1 MSAPSDSRQDPA
13 GDRRTEVERLIH
25 VLEES
30 PSGAERQL
38 NTLGMLITDA
48 SLDADEA
55 ALAEAHD
62 GLQWL
67 YRDHE
72 RQDPEFRGR
81 LQGLMDVT
89 QWALRRLPS
98 RLQLSLVPTGHA
110 ARFLVAVIQTPG
122 LSNQE
127 IAARID
133 ADETE
138 VSRVGRR
145 LLAAGVVM
153 RRKEW
158 RRNIWD
164 ATPRGRQY
172 AQTSGLLTQAVP
184 AAPAAATLG
193 IGVVVLPQRLVGVV
207 TDRRARVMTCLEQKL
222 PPLLDSRT
230 TATEV
235 ADFVNHLL
243 KGVPDA
249 DAETSVL
256 GVQVGGHVLPD
267 SGRVVFAPN
276 HEPQVPL
283 TGASLAGMIEN
294 ATELPTVI
302 ENDANALAQYERS
315 FGDGQ
320 DTESFATVILGEGV
334 GSGLIA
340 HGRISHGARSAA
352 GEIGH
357 VVVEQPG
364 RVCKCGN
371 RGCLESVASTSA
383 IIDIARENGL
393 SVSDLDAVVALANEA
408 DESATAAIERAGRA
422 LGRALSMLLNLTNP
436 EKVILYG
443 PEGLV
448 GHPQTRASKRFL
460 RAVRAARDQY
470 TFPTTGTDCALVAKP
485 LTGEVE
491 ARAAA
496 AVALARHG

>member
-1 MSAPSDSRQDPA
+1 MSAPSDSRHGQA
-13 GDRRTEVERLIH
+13 GDRRAEVERLIK
-25 VLEES
+25 VLEDS
-30 PSGAERQL
+30 PDGADRQL

-48 SLDADEA
+48 SLDADEI

-67 YRDHE
+67 YRNHE
-72 RQDPEFRGR
+72 QQAPEFRGR
-81 LQGLMDVT
+81 LQGLLDVT

-98 RLQLSLVPTGHA
+98 RLQLALVPSGHA
-110 ARFLVAVIQTPG
+110 ARFLVAVIQRPG

-127 IAARID
+127 IAARIE

-158 RRNIWD
+158 RHNIWD

-172 AQTSGLLTQAVP
+172 AESSGLLTK
-184 AAPAAATLG
+184 AAPAPPTTAALG
-193 IGVVVLPQRLVGVV
+193 VGVVVLPHRLVGVV
-207 TDRRARVMTCLEQKL
+207 TDRRARVMTCLEQEL
-222 PPLLDSRT
+222 PPLLDSMT

-249 DAETSVL
+249 DAEASVI
-256 GVQVGGHVLPD
+256 GVQVGGHVIPE

-276 HEPQVPL
+276 HEPEVPL
-283 TGASLAGMIEN
+283 TGASLAGMIED
-294 ATELPTVI
+294 ATDLPTVI

-315 FGDGQ
+315 FGDGR
-320 DTESFATVILGEGV
+320 DTECFATVILGEGI

-364 RVCKCGN
+364 RACQCGN
-371 RGCLESVASTSA
+371 KGCLETVASAPA
-383 IIDIARENGL
+383 IIGIAQESGL
-393 SVSDLDAVVALANEA
+393 SVSDLDAVLTLANEKDGA
-408 DESATAAIERAGRA
+408 ATAAVERAGRA

-443 PEGLV
+443 PQGLV
-448 GHPQTRASKRFL
+448 GSPGTHASDLFL
-460 RAVRAARDQY
+460 DSVRDARDQY
-470 TFPTTGTDCALVAKP
+470 TFPTTGTDCELIAKP
-485 LTGEVE
+485 LSGEVE

-496 AVALARHG
+496 AVALARHQ

>member
-1 MSAPSDSRQDPA
+1 MSAPSDSRHDLL

-25 VLEES
+25 ALEES
-30 PSGAERQL
+30 PAGAGRQL
-38 NTLGMLITDA
+38 NALGMMITDA

-67 YRDHE
+67 YRNHE
-72 RQDPEFRGR
+72 EQDPEFRGR
-81 LQGLMDVT
+81 LQGLLDVT

-98 RLQLSLVPTGHA
+98 RLQLSLAPTGHA
-110 ARFLVAVIQTPG
+110 ARFLVAVIQRPG

-127 IAARID
+127 IAARIE

-172 AQTSGLLTQAVP
+172 AESSGLLTQAAP
-184 AAPAAATLG
+184 AAPTAAALG
-193 IGVVVLPQRLVGVV
+193 IGIVVLPHGLVGVV
-207 TDRRARVMTCLEQKL
+207 TDRRARVMTCLEQEL
-222 PPLLDSRT
+222 PPLLDSKT

-235 ADFVNHLL
+235 ADFVHHLL
-243 KGVPDA
+243 KGIPDA
-249 DAETSVL
+249 DAEASVI
-256 GVQVGGHVLPD
+256 GVQVGGHVVPE
-267 SGRVVFAPN
+267 SGKVVFAPN
-276 HEPQVPL
+276 NEPL
-283 TGASLAGMIEN
+283 AGASLAGMIED

-315 FGDGQ
+315 FGDGRE
-320 DTESFATVILGEGV
+320 TECFATVILGEGV
-334 GSGLIA
+334 GSGLVA

-364 RVCKCGN
+364 RACQCGN
-371 RGCLESVASTSA
+371 NGCLESVASTPA
-383 IIDIARENGL
+383 IIEIARESGL
-393 SVSDLDAVVALANEA
+393 SVSGLDAVLSLANEGDRPA
-408 DESATAAIERAGRA
+408 VAAIERAGRA

-443 PEGLV
+443 PAGLV
-448 GHPQTRASKRFL
+448 GRPDTLASDEFL

-470 TFPTTGTDCALVAKP
+470 TFPTTGTDCELIAKP

-496 AVALARHG
+496 AVALAKHQ

>member
-1 MSAPSDSRQDPA
+1 
-13 GDRRTEVERLIH
+13 
-25 VLEES
+25 
-30 PSGAERQL
+30 
-38 NTLGMLITDA
+38 
-48 SLDADEA
+48 
-55 ALAEAHD
+55 
-62 GLQWL
+62 
-67 YRDHE
+67 
-72 RQDPEFRGR
+72 
-81 LQGLMDVT
+81 
-89 QWALRRLPS
+89 
-98 RLQLSLVPTGHA
+98 
-110 ARFLVAVIQTPG
+110 
-122 LSNQE
+122 
-127 IAARID
+127 
-133 ADETE
+133 
-138 VSRVGRR
+138 
-145 LLAAGVVM
+145 
-153 RRKEW
+153 
-158 RRNIWD
+158 
-164 ATPRGRQY
+164 
-172 AQTSGLLTQAVP
+172 
-184 AAPAAATLG
+184 
-193 IGVVVLPQRLVGVV
+193 VGVV

-230 TATEV
+230 TATVV

-249 DAETSVL
+249 DAEASVL
-256 GVQVGGHVLPD
+256 GVQVGGHVVPD

-276 HEPQVPL
+276 HEPEVPL

-320 DTESFATVILGEGV
+320 DTECFATVILGEGV
-334 GSGLIA
+334 GSGLVA
-340 HGRISHGARSAA
+340 HGRLSHGARSAA

-364 RVCKCGN
+364 RECKCGN

-393 SVSDLDAVVALANEA
+393 SVSGLDAVVALANEA

-448 GHPQTRASKRFL
+448 GHPQTHASKRFL